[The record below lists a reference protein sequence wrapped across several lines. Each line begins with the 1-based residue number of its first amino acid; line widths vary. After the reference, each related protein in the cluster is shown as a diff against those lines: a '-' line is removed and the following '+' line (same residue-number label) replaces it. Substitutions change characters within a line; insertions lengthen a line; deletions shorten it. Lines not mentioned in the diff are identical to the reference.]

1 MALCFRAHRYVPF
14 FRAPF
19 WVVRTFDRHLSDS
32 KILVGCRSIPN
43 RISFI
48 SSAGRTH
55 TFSHV
60 RDFRGTWGG
69 FLFMLRFRM
78 CRLGFCFSQAM
89 ARFFACSAYVAI
101 DAFANNCCT
110 GTLLG
115 SACPDTRALNSPPAL
130 CRDLN
135 VSTRW

>member
-19 WVVRTFDRHLSDS
+19 WVVRTFVRHLSDS
-32 KILVGCRSIPN
+32 KILVGCRSISN

-60 RDFRGTWGG
+60 CDFRGTWGG
-69 FLFMLRFRM
+69 FLFSCFCMS
-78 CRLGFCFSQAM
+78 RLGFCFSQDM
-89 ARFFACSAYVAI
+89 ALSFACRAYVAI
-101 DAFANNCCT
+101 DAFANICCT